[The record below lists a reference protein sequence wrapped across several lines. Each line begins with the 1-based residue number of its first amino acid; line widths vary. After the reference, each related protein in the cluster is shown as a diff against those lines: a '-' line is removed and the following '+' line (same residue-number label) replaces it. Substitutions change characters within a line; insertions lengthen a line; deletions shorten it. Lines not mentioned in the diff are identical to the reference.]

1 MSHYSGDDINKFL
14 WMVRIGG
21 GVYPHIKEE
30 DYVGRYGYRVDNQML
45 PAMKNSL
52 MYRLSYYRT
61 WEVDTAMSKPKGW
74 DTVRNVNPGYK
85 NYKLHY
91 FTEAFTSDKWIV
103 RIFKRNKRGNREAIE
118 LLREGE
124 YKRFLE
130 NTELPENL
138 KKVYKYAKK
147 VKTA

>member
-1 MSHYSGDDINKFL
+1 
-14 WMVRIGG
+14 MVRIGG

-61 WEVDTAMSKPKGW
+61 WDVETSAGKPKGY
-74 DTVRNVNPGYK
+74 DNVREVNPGYK

-103 RIFKRNKRGNREAIE
+103 RLFKRNKRANREAIE
-118 LLREGE
+118 ILKEGE
-124 YKRFLE
+124 YRRYLE
-130 NTELPENL
+130 STDLPEKL
-138 KKVYKYAKK
+138 QKTYKYAKK
-147 VKTA
+147 TKTA